1 MRAWIAAALAIAA
14 VAAADAQAPVV
25 NARLERRA
33 VTQGLAR
40 EVQAVVD
47 RGVAAWIGYAVPL
60 LRRTNAGL
68 GSSEWFGGRCRLEPP
83 TDLVVLARVEGKALV
98 DLRSLS
104 IDCDVDAGGMP
115 LVWLDGVSADDSVK
129 WLASMVAAA
138 SPTAPSTA
146 PRDRLANSALAALA
160 RHASPSAAAPLVDL
174 ARNSTTTQMRGR
186 ALSLLAQRAGPE
198 SLAAIAAAIDQD
210 PDKGVRRQAVTALGR
225 VPDGAGIPRLM
236 ELARTHKD
244 AEVRRQAMLALGQ
257 SRDPRALDFFG
268 QILNK

>member
-1 MRAWIAAALAIAA
+1 MRGWIAAALVASA
-14 VAAADAQAPVV
+14 VAAAGAQAPVV

-40 EVQAVVD
+40 EIQTVVD
-47 RGVAAWIGYAVPL
+47 RGVAAWIGYSVPL

-68 GSSEWFGGRCRLEPP
+68 GSSDWYGGRCRLEPP
-83 TDLVVLARVEGKALV
+83 AELVVLARVEGKALV

-115 LVWLDGVSADDSVK
+115 LVWLDGVSADESVK
-129 WLASMVAAA
+129 WLASMV
-138 SPTAPSTA
+138 STTQPTAPPTA
-146 PRDRLANSALAALA
+146 PRDRLANAALAALA
-160 RHASPSAAAPLVDL
+160 RHASPAAAAPLVDL

-186 ALSLLAQRAGPE
+186 ALSLLAQRSATE
-198 SLAAIAAAIDQD
+198 SLATITAAVDQD

-225 VPDGAGIPRLM
+225 LPDGAGIPRLM

-244 AEVRRQAMLALGQ
+244 VDVRRQAMLSLGQ
-257 SRDPRALDFFG
+257 SRDPRAIDFFG